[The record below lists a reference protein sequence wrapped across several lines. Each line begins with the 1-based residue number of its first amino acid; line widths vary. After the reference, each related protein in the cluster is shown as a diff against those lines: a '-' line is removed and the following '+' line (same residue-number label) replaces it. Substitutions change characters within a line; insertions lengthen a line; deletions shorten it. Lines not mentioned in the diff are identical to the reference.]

1 MALFTNF
8 VSPEQLNHV
17 TYYSYFP
24 VLEEGT
30 GVEESIRLLYSD
42 NAIAYTIKFNTK
54 NKTIQEGEK
63 NWFNQPLI
71 DLADKTRHLPKDKI
85 KRMDFTNKKHKKC
98 IIINL
103 IDYCYGHSLIK
114 LLNIE
119 SFYKDYAETHDLFI
133 ISFPDVEDYLPTG
146 KFNSCLLDLSF
157 SDIKRIYNLKSII
170 DKVRENYSEVD
181 FGVLDAYLKIENKSE
196 KANFYNFFGHAENKY
211 KDKKIVTF
219 HYRADNGRAWGEGR
233 QVKNVI
239 ELFNI
244 LRPYFSKEVMF
255 CVLGDKDKYSF
266 PNWIVDKRIHK
277 YPNPIVYEYSQII
290 ASSVLMVSVTGSNM
304 VLPSLLSKGML
315 VHFVKEPLA
324 RLTGTDVVNYKNN
337 INTTTYEH
345 IYIFENGVRSI
356 APKKLAFRLIRL
368 FEGKL
373 SIEYKGYSI
382 SSVRNGKPALTQK
395 EYIMERHGYFDY
407 NKAKELNN
415 EINNRYW
422 RSING
427 NNIIKRVISKVA
439 RSLRK
444 K

>member
-1 MALFTNF
+1 
-8 VSPEQLNHV
+8 
-17 TYYSYFP
+17 
-24 VLEEGT
+24 
-30 GVEESIRLLYSD
+30 
-42 NAIAYTIKFNTK
+42 
-54 NKTIQEGEK
+54 
-63 NWFNQPLI
+63 
-71 DLADKTRHLPKDKI
+71 
-85 KRMDFTNKKHKKC
+85 
-98 IIINL
+98 
-103 IDYCYGHSLIK
+103 
-114 LLNIE
+114 
-119 SFYKDYAETHDLFI
+119 
-133 ISFPDVEDYLPTG
+133 
-146 KFNSCLLDLSF
+146 
-157 SDIKRIYNLKSII
+157 
-170 DKVRENYSEVD
+170 
-181 FGVLDAYLKIENKSE
+181 
-196 KANFYNFFGHAENKY
+196 
-211 KDKKIVTF
+211 
-219 HYRADNGRAWGEGR
+219 
-233 QVKNVI
+233 
-239 ELFNI
+239 
-244 LRPYFSKEVMF
+244 MF